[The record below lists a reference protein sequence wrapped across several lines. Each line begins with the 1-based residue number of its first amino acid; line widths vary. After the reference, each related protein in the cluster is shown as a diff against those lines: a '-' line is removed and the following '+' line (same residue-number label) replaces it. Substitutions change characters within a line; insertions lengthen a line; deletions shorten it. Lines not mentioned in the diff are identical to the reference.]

1 MIQIIEEV
9 IDYSELTETVR
20 STRAGGVV
28 LFLGTTREI
37 TGEQVTMSLD
47 YEAYPEMAQKE
58 LSKLESAA
66 RQQWSLLEISIIH
79 RLGHLDPGDISVAV
93 AVSSVHRKDAFE
105 SAQWLMD
112 RIKETVPI
120 WKKENWAD
128 GTSECCLL
136 YTSPSPRD
144 ATLSRMPSSA

>member
-66 RQQWSLLEISIIH
+66 RQQWSLLEVSIIH

-128 GTSECCLL
+128 GTSEWVHPGLHCPPP
-136 YTSPSPRD
+136 TSSG
-144 ATLSRMPSSA
+144 

>member
-1 MIQIIEEV
+1 
-9 IDYSELTETVR
+9 
-20 STRAGGVV
+20 
-28 LFLGTTREI
+28 
-37 TGEQVTMSLD
+37 MSLD

-66 RQQWSLLEISIIH
+66 CQQWSLLEVSIIH

-128 GTSECCLL
+128 GTSEWVHPGLHCPPP
-136 YTSPSPRD
+136 TSSG
-144 ATLSRMPSSA
+144 

>member
-66 RQQWSLLEISIIH
+66 CQQWSLLEVSIIH

-105 SAQWLMD
+105 SAQ
-112 RIKETVPI
+112 
-120 WKKENWAD
+120 
-128 GTSECCLL
+128 
-136 YTSPSPRD
+136 
-144 ATLSRMPSSA
+144 